1 MKVRDKGKTVDR
13 TREIMRS
20 YRSFLQFVL
29 HLESNRNPLK
39 HNRTVS
45 DTRVNVPQMRMM

>member
-1 MKVRDKGKTVDR
+1 MKGRDKGKAVDR
-13 TREIMRS
+13 TREIVRS

-39 HNRTVS
+39 HNGTVS
-45 DTRVNVPQMRMM
+45 DTRVNELQMRIM